1 MGSMKQASPGLPPV
15 KMVLVTGGVISGVG
29 KGIISSSLGVLLK
42 AHGYRVSA
50 IKIDPYINIDAGTF
64 SPFEHGEVFVLDD
77 GGEVDLDLGNYERFL
92 NVRLT
97 RDNNITTGKIYQH
110 VIERERRGDYLGKT
124 VQTIPHVT
132 GAIVDWVE
140 RVAAIPVDGTDQ
152 RPDVC
157 IIELGG
163 TIGDIEG
170 MPFVA
175 AFEKFQRPAYRDL
188 LMTVHVSLV
197 LDPKTTGEPKTKPM
211 QNSVRNLRA
220 SGLIP
225 DLLMCRSEK
234 PLSKALREKIAA
246 FGMVEPEQV
255 IGVHDVAN
263 IYKVPLLLH
272 QQNVLEMIT
281 ERLKLP
287 HVDALGTV
295 SMTPN
300 MFQWTHLSNLCD
312 SFSEEVRIALVGKY
326 VRITDAYASVNKA
339 LRHAAIHA
347 KRKLIIEY
355 VDAEYLEESTDPE
368 RIAGY
373 NKAWDALRRSDGI
386 LVPGGFG
393 DRGIEG
399 KIAACEYARVNGV
412 PFLGVCLG
420 MQCAAIE
427 FARNVL
433 GIKHANSTEFDKALS
448 DDEQVVID
456 MPEHDAANKGA
467 GGTMRLGLRETVFL
481 TDICKLRKLYGARRV
496 SERHRHRYEVNPE
509 IVPKLSRAGLL
520 FVGMGTDEKPT
531 SVVADRRTQSSATLV
546 QLAEVETQSNS
557 SQEDLS
563 ETVEPVVDNNLL
575 TKIEELCRRGGDGK
589 KRTAIRMEML
599 ELQGH
604 PYFVGVQ
611 YHPEYLSHPL
621 QPSPPFFGLVCAAS
635 NQLEGLLRGSKIP
648 SPMTVLKSAENYSKG
663 LTNGTLHAT
672 HSFVNKM
679 GSLNEQV
686 DEYEGLRSAGDAEN
700 TKMAAF
706 EVTQTSD

>member
-1 MGSMKQASPGLPPV
+1 MKQASPGLPPV

-300 MFQWTHLSNLCD
+300 MFQWTHLSNL
-312 SFSEEVRIALVGKY
+312 
-326 VRITDAYASVNKA
+326 YAF
-339 LRHAAIHA
+339 
-347 KRKLIIEY
+347 Y
-355 VDAEYLEESTDPE
+355 STLQF
-368 RIAGY
+368 R
-373 NKAWDALRRSDGI
+373 
-386 LVPGGFG
+386 
-393 DRGIEG
+393 
-399 KIAACEYARVNGV
+399 
-412 PFLGVCLG
+412 
-420 MQCAAIE
+420 
-427 FARNVL
+427 
-433 GIKHANSTEFDKALS
+433 
-448 DDEQVVID
+448 
-456 MPEHDAANKGA
+456 
-467 GGTMRLGLRETVFL
+467 
-481 TDICKLRKLYGARRV
+481 CKV
-496 SERHRHRYEVNPE
+496 
-509 IVPKLSRAGLL
+509 
-520 FVGMGTDEKPT
+520 
-531 SVVADRRTQSSATLV
+531 
-546 QLAEVETQSNS
+546 
-557 SQEDLS
+557 
-563 ETVEPVVDNNLL
+563 
-575 TKIEELCRRGGDGK
+575 
-589 KRTAIRMEML
+589 
-599 ELQGH
+599 
-604 PYFVGVQ
+604 
-611 YHPEYLSHPL
+611 
-621 QPSPPFFGLVCAAS
+621 
-635 NQLEGLLRGSKIP
+635 
-648 SPMTVLKSAENYSKG
+648 
-663 LTNGTLHAT
+663 
-672 HSFVNKM
+672 
-679 GSLNEQV
+679 
-686 DEYEGLRSAGDAEN
+686 
-700 TKMAAF
+700 
-706 EVTQTSD
+706 